1 MLIYNIY
8 FIFGCKKFIRVYTR
22 RYKCGI
28 IQFKHILTLFKKG
41 DPMKK
46 SRQKRSVANRIL
58 TTLAGL
64 DLKRKTCAAVIVA
77 AGSGSRMES
86 SKAKQFMDIDD
97 MPVLAHTLD
106 AFERA
111 GCIDYT
117 IVVTRECDIAECQKI
132 VNRFG
137 FTKVAKI
144 VPGGATR
151 QESVLC
157 GIDALDD
164 ATDYV
169 AIHDGARCLITP
181 DMIKAVFDAAK
192 RTGCASAGAPV
203 KNTIKQVDDNN
214 RIVDTPDRSML
225 WQAQTPQI
233 FKAGL
238 YRAAAYY
245 AQKNNLQATDDN
257 SLLEYVGGKV
267 TMVDCGYTNIK
278 ITTPEDIAI
287 AKTLFDLRKEEER

>member
-1 MLIYNIY
+1 MK
-8 FIFGCKKFIRVYTR
+8 GSKK
-22 RYKCGI
+22 
-28 IQFKHILTLFKKG
+28 
-41 DPMKK
+41 
-46 SRQKRSVANRIL
+46 KRSLPNRIL

-64 DLKRKTCAAVIVA
+64 DLKRKRCAAVIVA

-86 SKAKQFMDIDD
+86 SKAKQFMEIDD
-97 MPVLAHTLD
+97 VPVIAHTLD
-106 AFERA
+106 AFERTD
-111 GCIDYT
+111 CIDY
-117 IVVTRECDIAECQKI
+117 IVVVTRECDIEECKAI
-132 VNRFG
+132 VSRFG

-151 QESVLC
+151 QDSVLC

-181 DMIKAVFDAAK
+181 DMIKTVFDEAK
-192 RTGCASAGAPV
+192 RTGCASAGSPV
-203 KNTIKQVDDNN
+203 KNTIKQVDENN
-214 RIVDTPDRSML
+214 RVTSTPDRSTL

-245 AQKNNLQATDDN
+245 AQKNGFQATDDN
-257 SLLEYVGGKV
+257 SLLEYVGGSV

-287 AKTLFDLRKEEER
+287 AKALFDLRKEEK

>member
-1 MLIYNIY
+1 M
-8 FIFGCKKFIRVYTR
+8 
-22 RYKCGI
+22 
-28 IQFKHILTLFKKG
+28 
-41 DPMKK
+41 
-46 SRQKRSVANRIL
+46 KRSRKKRSLPNRIL

-64 DLKRKTCAAVIVA
+64 DLKRKRCAAVIVA

-86 SKAKQFMDIDD
+86 SKAKQFMEIDD
-97 MPVLAHTLD
+97 VPVIAHTLD

-111 GCIDYT
+111 DCIDYT
-117 IVVTRECDIAECQKI
+117 VVVTRGCDIEECKAI
-132 VNRFG
+132 VSRFG
-137 FTKVAKI
+137 FTKVARI
-144 VPGGATR
+144 VEGGATR
-151 QESVLC
+151 QDSVLC
-157 GIDALDD
+157 GVDALDD

-181 DMIKAVFDAAK
+181 DMIKAVFDEAK
-192 RTGCASAGAPV
+192 RTGSASAGSPV
-203 KNTIKQVDDNN
+203 KNTIKQVDENN
-214 RIVDTPDRSML
+214 RVTSTPDRAAL

-245 AQKNNLQATDDN
+245 AQKNGFCATDDN
-257 SLLEYVGGKV
+257 SILEYAGGRV

-287 AKTLFDLRKEEER
+287 AKALFDLRKEER

>member
-1 MLIYNIY
+1 
-8 FIFGCKKFIRVYTR
+8 
-22 RYKCGI
+22 
-28 IQFKHILTLFKKG
+28 
-41 DPMKK
+41 MKK
-46 SRQKRSVANRIL
+46 AKPKKSLPNRIL

-64 DLKRKTCAAVIVA
+64 DLKRKVCAAVIVA

-97 MPVLAHTLD
+97 MPVIAHTLD
-106 AFERA
+106 AFERTA
-111 GCIDYT
+111 CIDYT
-117 IVVTRECDIAECQKI
+117 VVVTRECDIAECKSI
-132 VNRFG
+132 VRRFG
-137 FTKVAKI
+137 LTKVAKI
-144 VPGGATR
+144 VAGGATR
-151 QESVLC
+151 QDSVLC

-164 ATDYV
+164 ETDYV

-181 DMIKAVFDAAK
+181 KMIKAVFDEAK
-192 RTGCASAGAPV
+192 RSGCASAGAPV

-214 RIVDTPDRSML
+214 RITDTPDRATL

-245 AQKNNLQATDDN
+245 AQKNNFSATDDN
-257 SLLEYVGGKV
+257 SLLEYIGGKV

-287 AKTLFDLRKEEER
+287 AKVLLDLRKEEEK